1 MTVSSDTGPAVA
13 SRERI
18 IVICGATASRKS
30 ELAMALATEVQG
42 ELVCC
47 DSVQMVRGF
56 VIGSA
61 APSSGDYAAVPHH
74 LFQSVEWN
82 DPPDAGRYQSLADEA
97 IHQIIQRDKVPIVVG
112 GTGLYLRSLLFGL
125 ANIPTVPANV
135 REALRAELEV
145 HGANAMYQRLERLD
159 GIAARRISGGARNTQ
174 RVLRALE
181 VAVHTGR
188 PLSSYW
194 AEQSQTIRYHA
205 TILMPEF
212 DTQTLAHRISKRVES
227 MLSTGL
233 VDEVRALLSSGVD
246 PMCRAMRSLGYREV
260 VHHLDTSE
268 PLEVTQELIERGH
281 RRYARR
287 QRTWFRAMD
296 DIHVLDA
303 TRTDLL
309 QAALR
314 LLDTT

>member
-1 MTVSSDTGPAVA
+1 MTVPSDTGPAA
-13 SRERI
+13 ESRGRI

-30 ELAMALATEVQG
+30 ELAMALAKEVQG

-56 VIGSA
+56 VVGSA
-61 APSSGDYAAVPHH
+61 APSIGDYAVVPHH

-82 DPPDAGRYQSLADEA
+82 DPPDAGRYQSLADAA
-97 IHQIIQRDKVPIVVG
+97 IHQITQRGKVPIVVG
-112 GTGLYLRSLLFGL
+112 GTGLYLRALLFGL
-125 ANIPTVPANV
+125 ADIPTVPANV
-135 REALRAELEV
+135 REALRTELEV
-145 HGANAMYQRLERLD
+145 HGANAMYKRLEQLD
-159 GIAARRISGGARNTQ
+159 GIAASRISGGARNTQ

-194 AEQSQTIRYHA
+194 AEQSQTIRYNA

-233 VDEVRALLSSGVD
+233 VDEVRELLSSGVD

-309 QAALR
+309 QAALG